1 MYKRTL
7 VIMTVLIAVG
17 SAWARAQQADAI
29 TTKVRNGTITGTIS
43 GPVAGPCSVT
53 GYSAICPSGP
63 LNCSCLTI
71 NAAKVSGS
79 LAGNGVGTVHLTIDS
94 GSSTS
99 AVSGSTCQPAFG
111 DADLTTTVGTGK
123 NKTVKTETVNLL
135 TALCDKVTGA
145 SPDTLSGGFGIAA
158 SPAPS
163 PAASGWGTLDGTM
176 KGSKVTLKL
185 KGSITQ

>member
-1 MYKRTL
+1 MYRRAL

-17 SAWARAQQADAI
+17 AAWARAQQADAI

-43 GPVAGPCSVT
+43 GPVAGPWSLT

-158 SPAPS
+158 SPA
-163 PAASGWGTLDGTM
+163 ASGWGTLDGTM